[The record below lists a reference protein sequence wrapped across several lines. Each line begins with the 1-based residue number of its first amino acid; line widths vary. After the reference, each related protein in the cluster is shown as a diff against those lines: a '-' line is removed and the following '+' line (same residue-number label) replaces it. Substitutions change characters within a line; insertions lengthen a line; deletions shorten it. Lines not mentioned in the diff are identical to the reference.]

1 MIRLKTRL
9 ALFNL
14 LSKVAVTLLFIVIL
28 PWIIERINLRQV
40 DNDLVQKR
48 EQIIGLIGRIGIEPF
63 ISTDTTIAFG
73 SYNILKEEFVS
84 LEKTDLREEL
94 NDIEVSDRII
104 EDEKIS
110 YRVLDYTILV
120 DGQKYL
126 LEIGRS
132 LKSIQI
138 AQKNIYRVIL
148 VFVILIIL
156 ITFITDLQ
164 YNRFLLRPL
173 EKITDKLKGISDPSS
188 FDRTPVKTTTSDFYR
203 LDNALL
209 ELMKNIGELFEKEKE
224 ITDNVSH
231 ELLTPVSVLR
241 SKLENL
247 LLRDDIDPEITG
259 KIEESLK
266 TLFRLQSLV
275 NSLLFIA
282 RIESR
287 QYLMEDTFNTNEV
300 LREIVDEIK
309 PIAEDKGVIINE
321 EINQDYRLKGANRSL
336 IFSMFSNVI
345 NNAIKNT
352 TSGGHVTIKSFN
364 SGNYFNVT
372 ISDNGCGMSKEQMDK
387 LFSRF
392 KAKVNSH
399 EDGTGIGLAI
409 AKTIADFHRIV
420 VSVTSEVEK
429 GTSFSFIFPENS

>member
-63 ISTDTTIAFG
+63 ISTDTTVAFG
-73 SYNILKEEFVS
+73 SYNILMEEFVS
-84 LEKTDLREEL
+84 LEKTDLKEEL
-94 NDIEVSDRII
+94 NNIEVSDRII

-173 EKITDKLKGISDPSS
+173 GKITDKLKGISDPSS
-188 FDRTPVKTTTSDFYR
+188 FDRTPVKTSTSDFYR
-203 LDNALL
+203 LDNALR

-259 KIEESLK
+259 KIEELLK

-300 LREIVDEIK
+300 LREIVEEIK

-321 EINQDYRLKGANRSL
+321 EINQDYQLKGANRSL

-352 TSGGHVTIKSFN
+352 SSGGHVTIKSFN

-372 ISDNGCGMSKEQMDK
+372 ISDNGCGMSKEQIDK

-392 KAKVNSH
+392 KAKVNSQ

-409 AKTIADFHRIV
+409 AKTIADFHKIV
-420 VSVTSEVEK
+420 VSVTSEIEK
-429 GTSFSFIFPENS
+429 GTSFSFILPENS